1 MKKQKGYAIM
11 RIAVIDGKGGG
22 IGSQIVERL
31 KSLKN
36 CDIEIIVLGMNSRAT
51 SNMLKSVVNDDSTG
65 KKL

>member
-1 MKKQKGYAIM
+1 M

-36 CDIEIIVLGMNSRAT
+36 CDIEIIVLGMNSQAT
-51 SNMLKSVVNDDSTG
+51 TNMLKSVVYDDSTG